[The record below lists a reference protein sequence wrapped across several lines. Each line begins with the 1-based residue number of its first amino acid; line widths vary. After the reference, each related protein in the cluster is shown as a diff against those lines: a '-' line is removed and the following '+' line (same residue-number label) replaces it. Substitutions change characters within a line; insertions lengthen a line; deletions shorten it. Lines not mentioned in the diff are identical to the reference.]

1 MSGLRVAKDGHLAR
15 LNGAYAKEKLD
26 FLDRFLPPALNVLA
40 RKPARWYVD
49 LFSGPGRN
57 VDAETGEEFA
67 SAAIRALSARGQG
80 APARGFTHAALVNID
95 PVERAALCARITELG
110 STNGVE
116 CIEHVDGDAR
126 VQGVSRLARIR
137 RETPYAY
144 AFVFADPENT
154 SQMPWSTIQ
163 AIGERAPLSTDMYL
177 LVPLDMDVNRQ
188 IATER
193 AKRGPT
199 VGALT
204 KFFGHDS
211 HWERIVDECT
221 TDAQRSQMRAALLEH
236 YCARLSAYWKFV
248 IPVREVRRGNN
259 RLYRMVFCTRDKVA
273 AGIVASWEQRTHAPA
288 GQIAM
293 DFRAA

>member
-1 MSGLRVAKDGHLAR
+1 MSGLRVANDGHLAR
-15 LNGAYAKEKLD
+15 VNGAYAKEKLN
-26 FLDRFLPPALNVLA
+26 FIDRFLPPALNVLA

-49 LFSGPGRN
+49 LFAGPGRN

-80 APARGFTHAALVNID
+80 SATRSFTHAAFVNIN
-95 PVERAALCARITELG
+95 PVERATLGARITELG
-110 STNGVE
+110 SKNGVG

-126 VQGVSRLARIR
+126 IQGVNRLARIR
-137 RETPYAY
+137 RENPYAY

-163 AIGERAPLSTDMYL
+163 AIAQRAPRSTDLYL
-177 LVPLDMDVNRQ
+177 LVPLDMDINRQ

-193 AKRGPT
+193 TKRGPT
-199 VGALT
+199 IGALT
-204 KFFGHDS
+204 KFFGDDS

-221 TDAQRSQMRAALLEH
+221 TAAQRRAIRAALLSH
-236 YCARLSAYWKFV
+236 YCERLSAHWKFV
-248 IPVREVRRGNN
+248 IRVREVRRGNN

-273 AGIVASWEQRTHAPA
+273 AGIVDSWEQRTHAPA